1 MLPTRL
7 CSATR
12 LYASRTAR
20 VSHGL
25 LQHRLLATA
34 SIPRCSTL
42 STAPMLPAHVQQR
55 FLSTASK
62 PPGDA
67 LPPSDSKDDDKNKK
81 PSRWEQFKTLFRE
94 HGIVFVA
101 YYGTTWL
108 GGFGVCWAGIT
119 VAVRVAYD
127 PSKVSYETLLDAFF
141 HSVDPT
147 TKDRQFVDVGNQY
160 RTAIYYYSD
169 EQKEAAVR
177 E

>member
-1 MLPTRL
+1 
-7 CSATR
+7 
-12 LYASRTAR
+12 
-20 VSHGL
+20 
-25 LQHRLLATA
+25 
-34 SIPRCSTL
+34 
-42 STAPMLPAHVQQR
+42 MLPAHVQQR

-119 VAVRVAYD
+119 VAGVDGVAVLQYLGADSVINTNALSPQLINALIAAEINELGDFVRLPLVIA
-127 PSKVSYETLLDAFF
+127 
-141 HSVDPT
+141 T
-147 TKDRQFVDVGNQY
+147 TPALSRRLKSLRG
-160 RTAIYYYSD
+160 AP
-169 EQKEAAVR
+169 
-177 E
+177 